1 MADLLFDH
9 EVGLGMEIV
18 RFNFGASST
27 DANAV
32 QSMRPFGAVPCV
44 MLQDGTYNW
53 TLVRVLLLHVQCH
66 ALCLICGFSVTADS
80 VD

>member
-9 EVGLGMEIV
+9 EVGLGLEIV

-32 QSMRPFGAVPCV
+32 ESMRPFGAVPCV
-44 MLQDGTYNW
+44 MLPDGTYNW
-53 TLVRVLLLHVQCH
+53 TLVTKFLLNVVPYPLLQY
-66 ALCLICGFSVTADS
+66 AASF
-80 VD
+80 